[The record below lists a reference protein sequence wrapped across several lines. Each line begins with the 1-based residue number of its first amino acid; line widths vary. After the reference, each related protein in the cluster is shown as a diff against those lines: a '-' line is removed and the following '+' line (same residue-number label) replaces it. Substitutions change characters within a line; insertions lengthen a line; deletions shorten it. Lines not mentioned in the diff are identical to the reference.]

1 MDTSAPSVDA
11 VPERPGPRPGMAGK
25 IAWLVRDLRVRDQ
38 LLTSLL
44 NMAVPLVAAVVL
56 DAHGVGA
63 VWIASGA
70 YQVAIAICRGYVA
83 LPGQMAI
90 GERWRRGEQGA
101 VGPWR
106 DAIRVPLL
114 LGALTFAVGLA
125 IPDQDVRHSLLVMA
139 PMLPVLL
146 LLDCARHWAYALRR
160 VDAPARAS
168 LLWSV
173 LHGGALVIA
182 LAAGPTAATLTAAWA
197 IPGVVA
203 GLVLARSIRPYTD
216 PGLGHGAPLGQRLFL
231 ATDAFAGQLA
241 VFVVPAVAGVI
252 ATLADV
258 GVFQNSRLL
267 FRPVNVLLN
276 LLLVAGI
283 PLVTAADIGPA
294 RLERTRNVATRTV
307 TLTLALTALG
317 IATYAVAMLT
327 SIELS
332 WVAIVFAAAESVA
345 VGPYVIYALL
355 ATTMMRAGVLLGVR
369 LAAIAVQLAGVLA
382 LARYGP
388 GGLAAASLL
397 GMLVPSV
404 VVPLWATRTSRREH
418 AAAVTLPLGEAP
430 A

>member
-1 MDTSAPSVDA
+1 MDTSTASADA
-11 VPERPGPRPGMAGK
+11 APERPAPRPGMAGK

-70 YQVAIAICRGYVA
+70 YQVAIAVCRGYVA

-90 GERWRRGEQGA
+90 GERWRSGERGA

-106 DAIRVPLL
+106 DAIRVPLV

-125 IPDQDVRHSLLVMA
+125 IPDQDVRNSLIVMA
-139 PMLPVLL
+139 PTLPVLL

-173 LHGGALVIA
+173 LHAAALVVA
-182 LAAGPTAATLTAAWA
+182 LATGPTAATLTAAWA

-203 GLVLARSIRPYTD
+203 GLALARSIRPYTD
-216 PGLGHGAPLGQRLFL
+216 HRVGAGAPLGQRVFL
-231 ATDAFAGQLA
+231 ATDALAGQLA
-241 VFVVPAVAGVI
+241 VFIVPAVAG
-252 ATLADV
+252 ATASLSDV

-283 PLVTAADIGPA
+283 PLVTAADVGPA
-294 RLERTRNVATRTV
+294 RLERTRNVAVRTV
-307 TLTLALTALG
+307 TLTLGLTALG
-317 IATYAVAMLT
+317 LATYALAMLT

-332 WVAIVFAAAESVA
+332 WPAILFAAAESVA

-369 LAAIAVQLAGVLA
+369 ASAIAVQLVGVLA
-382 LARYGP
+382 LAQYGP

-404 VVPLWATRTSRREH
+404 IVPMWATRTSRRDH
-418 AAAVTLPLGEAP
+418 GSAITLPLNEAP

>member
-1 MDTSAPSVDA
+1 MT
-11 VPERPGPRPGMAGK
+11 GK

-90 GERWRRGEQGA
+90 GERWRNGERGA

-125 IPDQDVRHSLLVMA
+125 IPDQDVRHCLLVMA
-139 PMLPVLL
+139 PTLPVLL

-173 LHGGALVIA
+173 LHAGALVVV
-182 LAAGPTAATLTAAWA
+182 LAIGPTAATLTAAWA

-203 GLVLARSIRPYTD
+203 GLMLARSIRPYTD
-216 PGLGHGAPLGQRLFL
+216 QRVGAGAPLGQRLFL

-241 VFVVPAVAGVI
+241 VFIVPAVAGVI

-283 PLVTAADIGPA
+283 PLVTAADVGPA

-307 TLTLALTALG
+307 TLTLGLTALG
-317 IATYAVAMLT
+317 IATYAVATFT

-332 WVAIVFAAAESVA
+332 WPAILFAAAESVA

-355 ATTMMRAGVLLGVR
+355 ATTMMRAGVLLGLRV
-369 LAAIAVQLAGVLA
+369 AAIAVQLVGVLA
-382 LARYGP
+382 LAQYGP

-397 GMLVPSV
+397 GMLVPSI
-404 VVPLWATRTSRREH
+404 VVPLWATRTSGREH
-418 AAAVTLPLGEAP
+418 GSAVTAQLGESP